1 MKIELVVALWA
12 VALPGAAVAE
22 DLLKVYDDALLSDPQ
37 MREATATRM
46 ATLEAK
52 PQARALLLPQVA
64 GSASVEKDRTL
75 EDESAPQLF
84 TDPTNPNKLI
94 LVPEAVTGVVRP
106 VTSQWNVTL
115 RQNVFNWQNWENLK
129 RADKTVAQA
138 EADYRAAE
146 EDLIQRVSQRYFDVL
161 TARDDLEAQQSAHHA
176 ISNQLEQANKR
187 FEVGLIAITD
197 VEEAKAANDQA
208 AAAVIA
214 AKRTLATDVEQ
225 LREITGAK
233 YDLLSRPGP
242 NIPLKS
248 PEPASEDR
256 WVEVSMEQNLALISS
271 RLAAEIARD
280 DIRVA
285 EGGHRP
291 TLDLVAGHTH
301 YRQTSTEIF
310 PEIPSIDFPGAVGP
324 TLNETNE
331 NSISLQLN
339 VPIFSGGLVTSQVH
353 QSQYRWIAAK
363 ERMARTSRDTE
374 RAARDAFL
382 SVNSDI
388 AHVEALKQ
396 GLESSKTAL
405 KATEAGYEVG
415 TRTAVDVLN
424 ARRTLVQAQTD
435 YAGARYAYILDIVR
449 LRLASGSLDR
459 ATLAEIN
466 QWLDETVPT
475 SPAPATA
482 PTEITQP
489 PKSPAAPDR

>member
-1 MKIELVVALWA
+1 M
-12 VALPGAAVAE
+12 
-22 DLLKVYDDALLSDPQ
+22 Q
-37 MREATATRM
+37 
-46 ATLEAK
+46 
-52 PQARALLLPQVA
+52 
-64 GSASVEKDRTL
+64 
-75 EDESAPQLF
+75 
-84 TDPTNPNKLI
+84 
-94 LVPEAVTGVVRP
+94 
-106 VTSQWNVTL
+106 
-115 RQNVFNWQNWENLK
+115 
-129 RADKTVAQA
+129 
-138 EADYRAAE
+138 
-146 EDLIQRVSQRYFDVL
+146 
-161 TARDDLEAQQSAHHA
+161 
-176 ISNQLEQANKR
+176 
-187 FEVGLIAITD
+187 
-197 VEEAKAANDQA
+197 
-208 AAAVIA
+208 
-214 AKRTLATDVEQ
+214 
-225 LREITGAK
+225 
-233 YDLLSRPGP
+233 
-242 NIPLKS
+242 
-248 PEPASEDR
+248 
-256 WVEVSMEQNLALISS
+256 QNLALVSS

-285 EGGHRP
+285 EGGHLP

-310 PEIPSIDFPGAVGP
+310 PAIPSIDFPGAVGP

-388 AHVEALKQ
+388 AHVQALKQ
-396 GLESSKTAL
+396 GLESSKIAL
-405 KATEAGYEVG
+405 KATEAGYDVG

-435 YAGARYAYILDIVR
+435 YASSRYAYILDIVS

-475 SPAPATA
+475 SSAPAAT

-489 PKSPAAPDR
+489 PKS

>member
-1 MKIELVVALWA
+1 MKIELAVALWA

-22 DLLKVYDDALLSDPQ
+22 DLLKVYDDALQSDPQ
-37 MREATATRM
+37 MREASATRM

-52 PQARALLLPQVA
+52 PQARALLLPQIA
-64 GSASVEKDRTL
+64 GAASVEKDRTN
-75 EDESAPQLF
+75 EDQSAPQLF
-84 TDPTNPNKLI
+84 TDPLNPNRLI
-94 LVPEAVTGVVRP
+94 LVQEDVSGVVRP
-106 VTSQWNVTL
+106 VTSQWSVTL

-129 RADKTVAQA
+129 RADHTVAQA
-138 EADYRAAE
+138 EADYRAAQ
-146 EDLIQRVSQRYFDVL
+146 EDLVQRVCQRYFDVL
-161 TARDDLEAQQSAHHA
+161 RARDALEAQQAAHEA
-176 ISNQLEQANKR
+176 ITNQLEQANKR
-187 FEVGLIAITD
+187 FEVGLIAVTD

-214 AKRTLATDVEQ
+214 AKRTLATNVEL
-225 LREITGAK
+225 LREITGAH
-233 YDLLSRPGP
+233 YELLSRPGP

-248 PEPASEDR
+248 PDPASEDR
-256 WVEVSMEQNLALISS
+256 WVEVSMEQNLSLVSS

-280 DIRVA
+280 AIRVA
-285 EGGHRP
+285 KGGHLP

-310 PEIPSIDFPGAVGP
+310 PEVPSVDFPGAVGP
-324 TLNETNE
+324 TLNETNS
-331 NSISLQLN
+331 NSIGLQLN
-339 VPIFSGGLVTSQVH
+339 VPIFSGGLTQSQVH
-353 QSQYRWIAAK
+353 QSQYQWIAAK
-363 ERMARTSRDTE
+363 ERVARTSRDTE

-388 AHVEALKQ
+388 SHVQALRQ

-435 YAGARYAYILDIVR
+435 YSGSRYDYILDIVN
-449 LRLASGSLDR
+449 LKLASGSLDR

-475 SPAPATA
+475 SAAPSHTPSTA
-482 PTEITQP
+482 TQP
-489 PKSPAAPDR
+489 

>member
-1 MKIELVVALWA
+1 MKIELAVALWA

-22 DLLKVYDDALLSDPQ
+22 DLLKVYDDALQSDPQ
-37 MREATATRM
+37 MREATATRS
-46 ATLEAK
+46 ATLEAR
-52 PQARALLLPQVA
+52 PQARAMLLPQVA
-64 GSASVEKDRTL
+64 GSASVEKDKTY
-75 EDESAPQLF
+75 ENESAPELF
-84 TDPTNPNKLI
+84 TDPMNPNKLI
-94 LVPEAVTGVVRP
+94 LVQEGVTGTVRP

-129 RADKTVAQA
+129 RADHTVAQA
-138 EADYRAAE
+138 EADYRAAQ
-146 EDLIQRVSQRYFDVL
+146 EDLILRVSQRYFDVL
-161 TARDDLEAQQSAHHA
+161 AARDDLEAQQAAHEA
-176 ISNQLEQANKR
+176 ITNQLEQANKR

-197 VEEAKAANDQA
+197 VQEAKAANDQA

-242 NIPLKS
+242 DIPLKS
-248 PEPASEDR
+248 PQPASEDR
-256 WVEVSMEQNLALISS
+256 WVEVSMEQNLSLVSS

-285 EGGHRP
+285 KGGNLP
-291 TLDLVAGHTH
+291 TLDIVAGHTH

-310 PEIPSIDFPGAVGP
+310 PSVPSIDFFGAVGP
-324 TLNETNE
+324 LLNETNE

-339 VPIFSGGLVTSQVH
+339 VPIFSGGLTQSQVH

-363 ERMARTSRDTE
+363 ERVARTSRDTE

-382 SVNSDI
+382 SVNSEI
-388 AHVEALKQ
+388 ARVQALRQ
-396 GLESSKTAL
+396 ALESSKTAL

-424 ARRTLVQAQTD
+424 ARKTLVQAQTD
-435 YAGARYAYILDIVR
+435 YSRSRYDYILDIVS

-475 SPAPATA
+475 SSAPARTPSA
-482 PTEITQP
+482 ATQP
-489 PKSPAAPDR
+489 

>member
-1 MKIELVVALWA
+1 MKIELAVALWA

-22 DLLKVYDDALLSDPQ
+22 DLLKVYDDALQSDPQ
-37 MREATATRM
+37 MREATATRL
-46 ATLEAK
+46 ATLEAR
-52 PQARALLLPQVA
+52 PQARALLLPQIA
-64 GSASVEKDRTL
+64 GSASAEKDKTY
-75 EDESAPQLF
+75 ENESAPQLF
-84 TDPTNPNKLI
+84 TDPLNPNRLI
-94 LVPEAVTGVVRP
+94 LVQEDVTGTIRP

-129 RADKTVAQA
+129 RADHTVAQA
-138 EADYRAAE
+138 EADYRAAQ
-146 EDLIQRVSQRYFDVL
+146 EDLIQRVCQRYFDVL
-161 TARDDLEAQQSAHHA
+161 AARDDLEAHQAAHEA
-176 ISNQLEQANKR
+176 ITNQLEQANKR
-187 FEVGLIAITD
+187 FEVGLIAVTD
-197 VEEAKAANDQA
+197 VQEAQAANDQA

-225 LREITGAK
+225 LREIAGAK

-256 WVEVSMEQNLALISS
+256 WVEVSMEQNLALVSS

-280 DIRVA
+280 DIHVA
-285 EGGHRP
+285 EGGHLP
-291 TLDLVAGHTH
+291 TLDIVAGHTH
-301 YRQTSTEIF
+301 YRQTSTVIF
-310 PEIPSIDFPGAVGP
+310 PEVPSINFPGSVGP
-324 TLNETNE
+324 VLNETNA

-339 VPIFSGGLVTSQVH
+339 VPIFSGGLTQSQVH

-363 ERMARTSRDTE
+363 ERVARTSRDTE

-388 AHVEALKQ
+388 AHVQALRQ
-396 GLESSKTAL
+396 GLESSRTAL

-424 ARRTLVQAQTD
+424 ARKTLVQAQTD
-435 YAGARYAYILDIVR
+435 YSRSRYDYILDIVS
-449 LRLASGSLDR
+449 LRLASGSLDH

-475 SPAPATA
+475 SAAPARTPSA
-482 PTEITQP
+482 ATQP
-489 PKSPAAPDR
+489 

>member
-1 MKIELVVALWA
+1 MKIELAVVLWA
-12 VALPGAAVAE
+12 LALPGAAAAD
-22 DLLKVYDDALLSDPQ
+22 DLIKVYEDALQSDPQ
-37 MREATATRM
+37 MREAAATRQ

-52 PQARALLLPQVA
+52 PQARALLLPQIT
-64 GSASVEKDRTL
+64 GSASIEKDRTS
-75 EDESAPQLF
+75 EDESSPELF
-84 TDPTNPNKLI
+84 TDPNNPNKLI
-94 LVPEAVTGVVRP
+94 LVQAGVTGVVRP
-106 VTSQWNVTL
+106 VTGQWNVTL

-129 RADKTVAQA
+129 RADHTVAQA

-161 TARDDLEAQQSAHHA
+161 TARDDLEAQQASHEA
-176 ISNQLEQANKR
+176 ITNQLEQANKR

-214 AKRTLATDVEQ
+214 AKRTLATAVEQ

-233 YDLLSRPGP
+233 YEVLSRPGP

-256 WVEVSMEQNLALISS
+256 WVEVSMEQNLALVSS

-280 DIRVA
+280 DVHNA
-285 EGGHRP
+285 EGGHLP
-291 TLDLVAGHTH
+291 TLDIVAGHTH
-301 YRQTSTEIF
+301 YRQTSTQIF
-310 PEIPSIDFPGAVGP
+310 PPIPSIEFPGAVGP
-324 TLNETNE
+324 TLNETND
-331 NSISLQLN
+331 NSIGLQLN
-339 VPIFSGGLVTSQVH
+339 VPIWSSGLVTSQVH
-353 QSQYRWIAAK
+353 QSEYRWIAAK
-363 ERMARTSRDTE
+363 ERVARTSRDTE

-382 SVNSDI
+382 SVNSEI
-388 AHVEALKQ
+388 ARVQALAQ
-396 GLESSKTAL
+396 GLESSKVAL

-424 ARRTLVQAQTD
+424 ARKTLVQAQTD
-435 YAGARYAYILDIVR
+435 YASSRYAYILDIVS

-459 ATLAEIN
+459 KTLAEIN

-475 SPAPATA
+475 SSAPATK
-482 PTEITQP
+482 PTEITKP
-489 PKSPAAPDR
+489 